1 MIKAFLKFIRWPNLL
16 IMLASMFFM
25 LYLII
30 RPVLGTETAHLG
42 MSVFQFV
49 MLAAATIFI
58 AMGGYIINDIKDQ
71 ETDAVNKPG
80 KNTVGNVFS
89 QKQAALFYVIFT
101 LLGITAGSYLSF
113 SVDKTQYALIFIL
126 TAGLLWYYAERYQC
140 QPLVGN
146 LVVAFLSA
154 LSFGLVWLFEVFS
167 MQLQGVALP
176 IRPEN
181 LKLVN
186 SLVFIYMGFAFLVS
200 LLREI
205 VKDAEDIEGDEK
217 TGCLTFAVAY
227 GIKKAKVLS
236 IVATLIGL
244 AASVWFQWF
253 FRENGIPALFWFFT
267 LIDAIFAFI
276 GFKLL
281 RANNKSDFGHLSLW
295 IKILMLCGILSMTLF
310 YFEF

>member
-1 MIKAFLKFIRWPNLL
+1 MIKAFFKLIRWPNLL
-16 IMLASMFFM
+16 IVLVSMFFI
-25 LYLII
+25 LYSVI
-30 RPVLGTETAHLG
+30 RPVLGTETAHFG

-49 MLAAATIFI
+49 MLATATVFI

-71 ETDAVNKPG
+71 ETDAVNKPER
-80 KNTVGNVFS
+80 NPVGNVFS
-89 QKQAALFYVIFT
+89 QKQAAIFYVIFT

-113 SVDKTQYALIFIL
+113 SVHKTQYALIFIL

-167 MQLQGVALP
+167 MQLQDVALP

-186 SLVFIYMGFAFLVS
+186 NLVFIYMGFAFLVS

-217 TGCLTFAVAY
+217 AGCLTFAVAH
-227 GIKKAKVLS
+227 GTAKAKILS
-236 IVATLIGL
+236 IAVTLIGL

-253 FRENGIPALFWFFT
+253 FIKNGLPLLFWFFM
-267 LIDAIFAFI
+267 IADIIFIII
-276 GFKLL
+276 GIKLFQ
-281 RANNKSDFGHLSLW
+281 AENKTAYSHLSLW
-295 IKILMLCGILSMTLF
+295 IKMLMLCGILSMTLF